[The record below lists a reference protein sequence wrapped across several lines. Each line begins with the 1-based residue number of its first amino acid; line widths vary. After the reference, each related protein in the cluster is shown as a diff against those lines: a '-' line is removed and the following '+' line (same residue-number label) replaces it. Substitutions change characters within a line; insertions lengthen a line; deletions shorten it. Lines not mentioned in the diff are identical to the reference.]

1 MEPLSSPP
9 TKKRRP
15 NFSEDE
21 LLMLL
26 AEVSKR
32 KALLLGPLTNSVTLR
47 SKDRAWETV
56 AVAVGGVGRVKR
68 EKGEVRKKFK
78 DFRSE
83 VKKKAAK
90 INKERKKT
98 GGGSLDVNDQ
108 LKASEEA
115 MWSLLELEAIDGLA
129 NIEDSEELS
138 SMASATIE
146 NEEPAPPRTT
156 SVAACKPPTPHPLAG
171 TSPKRVAMAELYP
184 VSRDAN
190 IFLEPATGPSAIR
203 EVTVTSVSQDTNH
216 VPNEHDYHREEP
228 NSSNSTPRRGQSGS
242 RGSTRGHEET
252 ASLQRVINV
261 QNNTQEM
268 LDRHLT
274 RIGDNLT
281 RIGDLLEKI
290 VQGLTG

>member
-15 NFSEDE
+15 NFSEEE
-21 LLMLL
+21 LLMLT

-156 SVAACKPPTPHPLAG
+156 SVAACKHLRRLIPSQEPPPRGWPWLSCIQYLGMQTYSWSLLL
-171 TSPKRVAMAELYP
+171 VLQ
-184 VSRDAN
+184 
-190 IFLEPATGPSAIR
+190 PS
-203 EVTVTSVSQDTNH
+203 
-216 VPNEHDYHREEP
+216 
-228 NSSNSTPRRGQSGS
+228 
-242 RGSTRGHEET
+242 
-252 ASLQRVINV
+252 
-261 QNNTQEM
+261 
-268 LDRHLT
+268 
-274 RIGDNLT
+274 
-281 RIGDLLEKI
+281 EK
-290 VQGLTG
+290 